1 MADRVETEGAGGAV
15 AQPAAAQ
22 GQHAKGQGALP
33 PAKRRTRS
41 PLRRLLAALT
51 TSSALLGIAALVA
64 AASVVPPIGARRT
77 ARLAAEQELRT
88 MLAPDERIVA
98 RTFAS
103 QRRWTD
109 VWRESF
115 GLVAATTRRVLYVG
129 APPTPLL
136 RPREDG
142 PMELLV
148 ESYPYEASFIIEP
161 RDVFFGR
168 LRGLALRTP
177 LAQVDF
183 LISAGEWTAAL
194 AVAQAAV
201 ASQRRFTQD
210 VENQEQFNRVPP
222 PEAEVYVPYVVR
234 RGETL
239 SGLAR
244 RLQTTPDVL
253 RQLNQ
258 LQDDNIKAGQR
269 LRVPRGPLV
278 DSVPPE

>member
-1 MADRVETEGAGGAV
+1 
-15 AQPAAAQ
+15 
-22 GQHAKGQGALP
+22 
-33 PAKRRTRS
+33 
-41 PLRRLLAALT
+41 
-51 TSSALLGIAALVA
+51 
-64 AASVVPPIGARRT
+64 
-77 ARLAAEQELRT
+77 

>member
-1 MADRVETEGAGGAV
+1 MLPAGAPAESP
-15 AQPAAAQ
+15 ATAIPATTPQPAW
-22 GQHAKGQGALP
+22 
-33 PAKRRTRS
+33 RRRS
-41 PLRRLLAALT
+41 TLRRVIAALT
-51 TSSALLGIAALVA
+51 TSTALLGIAGLVA
-64 AASVVPPIGARRT
+64 AASVIPPVGARRT
-77 ARLAAEQELRT
+77 ARRAAEQELRT
-88 MLAPDERIVA
+88 LLTPDERVVA
-98 RTFAS
+98 STFAS

-148 ESYPYEASFIIEP
+148 ESYPYEASFVIEP

-183 LISAGEWTAAL
+183 VISSSEWTAAL

-201 ASQRRFTQD
+201 TSQRHFTQE
-210 VENQEQFNRVPP
+210 VETQEQFNRAPP

-244 RLQTTPDVL
+244 RLRTTPDVL

-258 LQDDNIKAGQR
+258 LRDDNIKVGQR
-269 LRVPRGPLV
+269 IRVPRGPLT
-278 DSVPPE
+278 DSAPPS